1 MAGTVMQPTTSEPGG
16 DTQPP
21 NPQGAAALLAQ
32 LGMSRRVV
40 AGLAGVVFVTLA
52 SWVIWGAEMAFP
64 ADWGKF
70 IGGYVDDTV
79 KWATRE
85 GAWLFDGI
93 KLVVLKFLI
102 WLEDIFIWI
111 PWPGI
116 LAAVGM
122 IAWKTQGWRLA
133 AFSAG
138 ALGLIGL
145 MGLWP
150 SAMETLAL
158 IVTSVTLSI
167 AIAVPIGILAARST
181 VADTVSRPILDGMQT
196 MPAFVYLVPAIMFF
210 SLGNVPAV
218 FATLI
223 YAVPPA
229 IRLTNLGIRQVS
241 AETVEAARSFGTTPT
256 QLLLKVQIPMAIPTI
271 MAGINQTTMMALAMV
286 VVASMVGAGGLGEDV
301 LRALGRQRPGDAVL
315 GGLAIVFM
323 AIIIDRITQSLAKGR
338 QEAIRGADA

>member
-1 MAGTVMQPTTSEPGG
+1 MATTVSQSTESDQGG
-16 DTQPP
+16 ETQPP
-21 NPQGAAALLAQ
+21 SQP
-32 LGMSRRVV
+32 
-40 AGLAGVVFVTLA
+40 GLAGLTQISARARLLAGLGGVALVTLV
-52 SWVIWGAEMAFP
+52 SWAMWGAEMSFP

-70 IGGYVDDTV
+70 VGGYIDDAV
-79 KWATRE
+79 SWATRE

-93 KLVVLKFLI
+93 KIVVLKFLV
-102 WLEDIFIWI
+102 WLEHTFIWI

-116 LAAVGM
+116 LAAVGA

-133 AFSAG
+133 AFAI
-138 ALGLIGL
+138 AAMGLIGL
-145 MGLWP
+145 VGLWP

-158 IVTSVTLSI
+158 IVTAVTLSI
-167 AIAVPIGILAARST
+167 AIAVPIGILAARSDL
-181 VADTVSRPILDGMQT
+181 ADTISRPILDGMQT

-256 QLLLKVQIPMAIPTI
+256 QLLLKVQSPMAIPTL

-301 LRALGRQRPGDAVL
+301 LRALGRQRPGDAVI
-315 GGLAIVFM
+315 GGMAIVFM

-338 QEAIRGADA
+338 QEAIRGTEG

>member
-1 MAGTVMQPTTSEPGG
+1 MATTASQPTTSDPGG

-21 NPQGAAALLAQ
+21 SLPQLTGLTQIRARGRL
-32 LGMSRRVV
+32 V
-40 AGLAGVVFVTLA
+40 AGLAGVALVTLA
-52 SWVIWGAEMAFP
+52 SWVIWGAEMGFP
-64 ADWGKF
+64 ADWGKVLGST
-70 IGGYVDDTV
+70 IDDAV
-79 KWATRE
+79 SWSTRE

-93 KLVVLKFLI
+93 KVVVLKFLI
-102 WLEDIFIWI
+102 WLEAIFIWI

-116 LAAVGM
+116 LVGVGA
-122 IAWKTQGWRLA
+122 IAWLTQGWRLA
-133 AFSAG
+133 AFSTV
-138 ALGLIGL
+138 ALALIGFF
-145 MGLWP
+145 GLWP

-158 IVTSVTLSI
+158 IVTAVTLSI
-167 AIAVPIGILAARST
+167 GIAVPIGILAARSSL
-181 VADTVSRPILDGMQT
+181 VDAISRPILDGMQT

-301 LRALGRQRPGDAVL
+301 LRALGLQRPGDAVL